1 MTQLPATADIVIV
14 GGGVMGASTAFHLA
28 QRGTK
33 NVVLLEREQFFG
45 AGATGR
51 CAGGIRHQFAT
62 AINIELSKVSLRMLD
77 DFEAVTGRPALVRKC
92 GYMFVLTRA
101 ADVARFEQTIALQR
115 SLGIQTEW
123 LDGAQVQRRLPACRF
138 ADALGGTFF
147 KEDGLA
153 DPNSV
158 VMGYID
164 AARRLGATCH
174 SGVSVTGMVSAGG
187 RISAVHTNAGA
198 ISTPIVINTCGPW
211 SAALAQMAELALP
224 VVPVR
229 RQWLTTTA
237 LPDLPPDFPFVVDFS
252 QSLYFHREG
261 GGVLTGMSDPLQ
273 AAGIDQSVDPAW
285 ELTHM
290 DRACARL
297 PALEEAGVVS
307 RLAGLYEVTP
317 DAHPIIGATPVPG
330 FYVLAGF
337 SGHGFMH
344 GPVCG
349 LLLAELLVDGAAH
362 SIDISALDYAR
373 FAEGRAIAEY
383 NVI

>member
-1 MTQLPATADIVIV
+1 MTDLPATADVVIV
-14 GGGVMGASTAFHLA
+14 GGGVMGASCAFHLA
-28 QRGTK
+28 QRGVK
-33 NVVLLEREQFFG
+33 HVLLLEREPFFG

-115 SLGIQTEW
+115 SLGVQTEW
-123 LDGAQVQRRLPACRF
+123 LDGAQVQRRLPACSF
-138 ADALGGTFF
+138 ADALAGTFYAA
-147 KEDGLA
+147 DGLA

-158 VMGYID
+158 VMGYVD
-164 AARRLGATCH
+164 AARRLGAACH
-174 SGVSVTGMVSAGG
+174 TDISVTGVLTTGG
-187 RISAVHTNAGA
+187 RISAVQTSVGT
-198 ISTPIVINTCGPW
+198 ISTPTVINTCGPW
-211 SAALAQMAELALP
+211 SAALAEMAGLALP
-224 VVPVR
+224 IVPVR

-237 LPDLPPDFPFVVDFS
+237 LPNLPTDFPFVVDFS
-252 QSLYFHREG
+252 QSLYFHPEG
-261 GGVLTGMSDPLQ
+261 GGVLTGMSDAQQP
-273 AAGIDQSVDPAW
+273 AGTDQTVDPAW

-290 DRACARL
+290 ERACARL
-297 PALEEAGVVS
+297 PALEDAGVVS

-317 DAHPIIGATPVPG
+317 DAHPIIGATPLAG

-362 SIDISALDYAR
+362 SVEISALDYAR
-373 FAEGRAIAEY
+373 FTEGRTILEY

>member
-174 SGVSVTGMVSAGG
+174 SGVSVTGIVSAGG

-211 SAALAQMAELALP
+211 SAALAQMAGLALP
-224 VVPVR
+224 VVPCAVNGSPPPPCQTC
-229 RQWLTTTA
+229 RQIFHSWLIFRKAFTFIA
-237 LPDLPPDFPFVVDFS
+237 KV
-252 QSLYFHREG
+252 
-261 GGVLTGMSDPLQ
+261 
-273 AAGIDQSVDPAW
+273 AA
-285 ELTHM
+285 
-290 DRACARL
+290 CL
-297 PALEEAGVVS
+297 PACRIRCRPPALTSPWIRHGNS
-307 RLAGLYEVTP
+307 RTWIAR
-317 DAHPIIGATPVPG
+317 AHACQ
-330 FYVLAGF
+330 L
-337 SGHGFMH
+337 SKK
-344 GPVCG
+344 
-349 LLLAELLVDGAAH
+349 
-362 SIDISALDYAR
+362 
-373 FAEGRAIAEY
+373 RA
-383 NVI
+383 

>member
-1 MTQLPATADIVIV
+1 MTQLPATADVVIV
-14 GGGVMGASTAFHLA
+14 GGGVMGASSAFHLA
-28 QRGTK
+28 QRGIK

-77 DFEAVTGRPALVRKC
+77 NFESVTGRPALVRKC

-115 SLGIQTEW
+115 SLGIQTDW
-123 LDGAQVQRRLPACRF
+123 LDGAQVQRRLPTCRF
-138 ADALGGTFF
+138 ADALAGTFF
-147 KEDGLA
+147 AEDGLA

-164 AARRLGATCH
+164 AARRLGAACH
-174 SGVSVTGMVSAGG
+174 PGIAVSGIQSTGGRVSAVQT
-187 RISAVHTNAGA
+187 SAGTIA
-198 ISTPIVINTCGPW
+198 TPIIINTCGPW
-211 SAALAQMAELALP
+211 SAALAQMAGLALP

-261 GGVLTGMSDPLQ
+261 GGVLTGMSDPQQ
-273 AAGIDQSVDPAW
+273 AAGTDQTVDPAW

-290 DRACARL
+290 ERACARL

-317 DAHPIIGATPVPG
+317 DAHPIIGATPVAG

-362 SIDISALDYAR
+362 TIDVSALDYAR
-373 FAEGRAIAEY
+373 FAEGRVINEY